1 MTVMNITNSL
11 TDKLTTERKNHL
23 DLVPQKV
30 TRGIIFI
37 MCKISPVTSETTTYI
52 GLTPSF

>member
-1 MTVMNITNSL
+1 MINITNSL

-30 TRGIIFI
+30 TRRIVFI
-37 MCKISPVTSETTTYI
+37 MCKISPVTSETTT
-52 GLTPSF
+52 